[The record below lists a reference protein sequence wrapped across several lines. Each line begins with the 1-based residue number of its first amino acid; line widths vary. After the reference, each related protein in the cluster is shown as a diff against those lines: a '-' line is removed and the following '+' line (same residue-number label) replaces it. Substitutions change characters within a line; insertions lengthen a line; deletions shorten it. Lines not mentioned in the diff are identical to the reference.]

1 MDQDPPSDRNAP
13 GDERPQGNDQSG
25 GSGSPGNDE
34 KPGPSLQ
41 KSKSGKSLGGA
52 ADTLRLLPNSVEAEK
67 GVISCMLQAPTAA
80 IGETVE
86 RVKPG
91 HFHLPAHRTLFE
103 LIIEINDAGKP
114 VNPVSVQQLLM
125 DRNLLDQV
133 GGPAAVLDLF
143 TFVPTAAHLSFYLDV
158 LCEKFVLRNIIES
171 CTNCVTLAY
180 DNQEN
185 VEMVLDEVERVV
197 LGIRSDGEKS
207 GIVPMKDL
215 VMDAIDE
222 IEEMV
227 ANPNALNGLPTGFV
241 DLDKMTNGLHGG
253 EMFILAARPSMGK
266 TSFVMNIVEHLAVD
280 HKTPCA
286 VFSLEMSAKQLV
298 QRLLCCRARINM
310 QALRSGMMRQADIQN
325 LTRAARE
332 LSESTI
338 IIDDT
343 PSISILELRHKS
355 RRFRDQ
361 YGIKAIAIDY
371 LQLMRS
377 TSKRA
382 QDNRQ
387 QEIAEISS
395 GIKGLAKELDIPALV
410 LAQLNRNPE
419 GREGGKPRLS
429 DLRESGSI
437 EQDADIVGLLVRSEY
452 YASDEED
459 REDAAG
465 EGELIIAKQRNGPTG
480 EVKLSFLKQF
490 MRFESRAWSEDE
502 EGG

>member
-1 MDQDPPSDRNAP
+1 MEDPSLDRSAFNKKNSPSD
-13 GDERPQGNDQSG
+13 GNRTNGSKGKGRKDGSG
-25 GSGSPGNDE
+25 PPLQKSGGRSGSGSGDD
-34 KPGPSLQ
+34 G
-41 KSKSGKSLGGA
+41 
-52 ADTLRLLPNSVEAEK
+52 LRLLPSSVEAEK
-67 GVISCMLQAPTAA
+67 GVLSCMLQAPKEA

-86 RVKPG
+86 RVTAN
-91 HFHLPAHRTLFE
+91 HFHVPAHQVLYE
-103 LIIEINDAGKP
+103 LIIEINEAGKP
-114 VNPVSVQQLLM
+114 VNPVSVQQSLM
-125 DRNLLDQV
+125 DREILDQV

-158 LCEKFVLRNIIES
+158 LCEKYILRNIIES
-171 CTNCVTLAY
+171 CTNCVTFAY
-180 DNQEN
+180 GNQEN

-197 LGIRSDGEKS
+197 LGIRGEDKS
-207 GIVPMKDL
+207 KLKSMSDL
-215 VMDAIDE
+215 VMEAIDE

-227 ANPNALNGLPTGFV
+227 ANPGALNGLSTGFSE
-241 DLDKMTNGLHGG
+241 LDKMTNGLHGG

-266 TSFVMNIVEHLAVD
+266 TSFVMNIVESLAVD
-280 HKTPCA
+280 NNIPCA
-286 VFSLEMSAKQLV
+286 VFSLEMTAKQLV
-298 QRLLCCRARINM
+298 QRLLCSRARINM
-310 QALRSGMMRQADIQN
+310 LSLQSGMMRQADIQN

-332 LSESTI
+332 LSASSI

-343 PSISILELRHKS
+343 PSISILELRHKA

-382 QDNRQ
+382 QENRQ

-429 DLRESGSI
+429 DLR
-437 EQDADIVGLLVRSEY
+437 
-452 YASDEED
+452 
-459 REDAAG
+459 
-465 EGELIIAKQRNGPTG
+465 
-480 EVKLSFLKQF
+480 
-490 MRFESRAWSEDE
+490 
-502 EGG
+502 

>member
-1 MDQDPPSDRNAP
+1 MLDNSPSDP
-13 GDERPQGNDQSG
+13 NDPKKPNSSG
-25 GSGSPGNDE
+25 GKGKWGDKKNGKGKRDGD
-34 KPGPSLQ
+34 GPPLQ
-41 KSKSGKSLGGA
+41 KGGGGGKGSEGDG
-52 ADTLRLLPNSVEAEK
+52 LRLLPSSVEAEK
-67 GVISCMLQAPTAA
+67 GVLSCMLQSPKEA
-80 IGETVE
+80 IGATIE
-86 RVKPG
+86 RVKG
-91 HFHLPAHRTLFE
+91 DHFYVPAHETLFDV
-103 LIIEINDAGKP
+103 IVEINESGKP
-114 VNPVSVQQLLM
+114 VNPVSVQQTLI
-125 DRNLLDQV
+125 DREIIEQV

-158 LCEKFVLRNIIES
+158 LCEKYVLRNIIES
-171 CTNCVTLAY
+171 CTNCVTFAY
-180 DNQEN
+180 GNQEN

-197 LGIRSDGEKS
+197 LGIRGEEKAKLKS
-207 GIVPMKDL
+207 MGDL
-215 VMDAIDE
+215 VMEAIDE

-227 ANPNALNGLPTGFV
+227 ANPGSLNGLSTGFTE
-241 DLDKMTNGLHGG
+241 LDKMTNGLHGG

-266 TSFVMNIVEHLAVD
+266 TSFVMNIVENLSVD
-280 HKTPCA
+280 QKIPCA

-298 QRLLCCRARINM
+298 QRLLCSRARINM
-310 QALRSGMMRQADIQN
+310 GNLQSGVMKQSDIQN

-332 LSESTI
+332 LSDSPI
-338 IIDDT
+338 VIDDT
-343 PSISILELRHKS
+343 PSISILELRHKA

-382 QDNRQ
+382 QENRQ

-452 YASDEED
+452 YADEDEK
-459 REDAAG
+459 EEVAG

-490 MRFESRAWSEDE
+490 MRFETRIWDGDE

>member
-1 MDQDPPSDRNAP
+1 MHDTPPDDHNDPNQPNS
-13 GDERPQGNDQSG
+13 SG
-25 GSGSPGNDE
+25 GKGKWEDRKKGKGKGDGSGPH
-34 KPGPSLQ
+34 LQ
-41 KSKSGKSLGGA
+41 KGGGKVGENNE
-52 ADTLRLLPNSVEAEK
+52 LRLLPSSVEAEK
-67 GVISCMLQAPTAA
+67 GVLSCMLQAPKEA
-80 IGETVE
+80 IGETIE
-86 RVKPG
+86 RVKG
-91 HFHLPAHRTLFE
+91 EHFYVPAHQTLFE
-103 LIIEINDAGKP
+103 LIVEINESGKP
-114 VNPVSVQQLLM
+114 VNPVSVQQILM
-125 DRNLLDQV
+125 DRELIEQV

-158 LCEKFVLRNIIES
+158 LCEKYTLRSIIES
-171 CTNCVTLAY
+171 CTNCVTFAY
-180 DNQEN
+180 GNQEN

-197 LGIRSDGEKS
+197 LGIRGEEKAKLKS
-207 GIVPMKDL
+207 MGDL
-215 VMDAIDE
+215 VMEAIDE

-227 ANPNALNGLPTGFV
+227 ANPGSLNGLSTGFSE
-241 DLDKMTNGLHGG
+241 LDKMTNGLHGG

-266 TSFVMNIVEHLAVD
+266 TSFVMNIVESLAVD
-280 HKTPCA
+280 QKLPCA

-298 QRLLCCRARINM
+298 QRLLCSRARINM
-310 QALRSGMMRQADIQN
+310 QNLQSGVMKQADIQN

-332 LSESTI
+332 LSEAPI
-338 IIDDT
+338 VIDDT
-343 PSISILELRHKS
+343 PSISILELRHKT

-361 YGIKAIAIDY
+361 HGIKAIAIDY

-382 QDNRQ
+382 QENRQ

-452 YASDEED
+452 YASDEEEK
-459 REDAAG
+459 EDVAG

-480 EVKLSFLKQF
+480 EVKLSFLKQY
-490 MRFESRAWSEDE
+490 MRFETRAWEGE
-502 EGG
+502 EGEG

>member
-1 MDQDPPSDRNAP
+1 MEDPSIDRSAFNKKKP
-13 GDERPQGNDQSG
+13 DGNRANGTWGKGKKDRSG
-25 GSGSPGNDE
+25 P
-34 KPGPSLQ
+34 PLQ
-41 KSKSGKSLGGA
+41 KSGGRSGESSG
-52 ADTLRLLPNSVEAEK
+52 DDSLRLLPNSVEAEK
-67 GVISCMLQAPTAA
+67 GVLSCMLQAPKAA

-86 RVKPG
+86 RVTAN
-91 HFHLPAHRTLFE
+91 HFHVPAHQVLYE
-103 LIIEINDAGKP
+103 LIIEINESGKP
-114 VNPVSVQQLLM
+114 VNPVSVQQTLM
-125 DRNLLDQV
+125 DREILDQV

-158 LCEKFVLRNIIES
+158 LCEKYILRNIIES
-171 CTNCVTLAY
+171 CTNCVTFAY
-180 DNQEN
+180 GNQEN

-197 LGIRSDGEKS
+197 LGIRGEDKAKLKS
-207 GIVPMKDL
+207 MSDL
-215 VMDAIDE
+215 VMEAIDE

-227 ANPNALNGLPTGFV
+227 ANPGSLNGLPTGFSE
-241 DLDKMTNGLHGG
+241 LDKMTNGLHGG

-266 TSFVMNIVEHLAVD
+266 TSFVMNIVETLAVD
-280 HKTPCA
+280 NNIPCA

-298 QRLLCCRARINM
+298 QRLLCSRARINM
-310 QALRSGMMRQADIQN
+310 LSLQSGMMRQSDIQN

-332 LSESTI
+332 LSAATI
-338 IIDDT
+338 VIDDT
-343 PSISILELRHKS
+343 PSISILELRHKT

-361 YGIKAIAIDY
+361 FGIKAIAIDY

-382 QDNRQ
+382 QENRQ

-452 YASDEED
+452 YAGDAEEK
-459 REDAAG
+459 EEVAG
-465 EGELIIAKQRNGPTG
+465 EAELIIAKQRNGPTG
-480 EVKLSFLKQF
+480 EVSLSFLKQF
-490 MRFESRAWSEDE
+490 MRFETRAWE
-502 EGG
+502 EGEGGGN